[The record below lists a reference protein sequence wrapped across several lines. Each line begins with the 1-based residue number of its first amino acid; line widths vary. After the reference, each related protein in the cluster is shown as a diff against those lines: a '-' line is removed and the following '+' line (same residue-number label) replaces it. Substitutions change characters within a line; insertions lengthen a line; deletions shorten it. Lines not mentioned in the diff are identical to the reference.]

1 MRVAPSSGPCSGLS
15 KPARGPRVSD
25 PAEMGK
31 GGIALSIFLSLFFLV
46 GCGPIFFVLFFIVF
60 AIVTLGPVAVV
71 ADVPE
76 WLVWLPATLA
86 AVATLLVSFI
96 FGPSA
101 VLGAKEK
108 MLIRRAE
115 VKRARE
121 DLADRGHQRS
131 PNPDGE
137 RLREEL
143 RREREARKHRRD

>member
-1 MRVAPSSGPCSGLS
+1 MSS
-15 KPARGPRVSD
+15 

-31 GGIALSIFLSLFFLV
+31 GGVALSIFLSLFFLV
-46 GCGPIFFVLFFIVF
+46 GCGPVFFVLFFIIF
-60 AIVTLGPVAVV
+60 AIVTIGPVALVF
-71 ADVPE
+71 DVPD
-76 WLVWLPATLA
+76 WLVLIPAALA
-86 AVATLLVSFI
+86 AVATIVVAFL

-115 VKRARE
+115 VKRAKE

-143 RREREARKHRRD
+143 RREREARKRKSD